1 MPPTSTPAAVSS
13 EENGGVA
20 HRSGWLLAIVVVGVL
35 LRVYRLSWGLP
46 DFIPPDSLNYYIRP
60 AARLVAA
67 GELVPPSFVHTPL
80 FVYTI
85 GLVDFV
91 WSATVGE
98 PIDLGPRPLRK
109 GIGGLLPDGGRGML
123 GSQDFP
129 PQLTTLI
136 LIARAFCVS
145 TAALSIVVLYLF
157 ARRLIG
163 VRAALLA
170 SAAFALSPLHVL
182 ESHRVN
188 ADGLMILFALLAA
201 HRTVVATQK
210 QNRRGLL
217 TGFALAA
224 VAAAVRYNGLAIATL
239 PAWAAIRWP
248 GAGAGARFRLL
259 VAGSSIVAAVLAIGL
274 LPAAFDWQRF
284 QSSVV
289 ALFSV
294 GFVAGGNLDLSGE
307 GWVYHRYVYQFVAT
321 LPYSLGWP
329 VYLCSLIGFPI
340 LARSHPAATAT
351 VLAAIVP
358 FFLVQGAGLTV
369 EHRYYQ
375 LLLPFLCVTAGVTL
389 DALVA
394 RWKSLGIAAACAVL
408 AYTAAL
414 TASHCLR
421 LGLGPQRA
429 VAELV
434 HDRARAASAAGR
446 TLGVGYPGSVDL
458 LFDPVRTQIRD
469 PTVRLH
475 YLPQGVAGD
484 AAGAGAKPISDE
496 EIAKRLRQWVADKDV
511 DVVLLPDWQEGVA
524 ERSSDPSKRSV
535 ARIYARLEDGSLG
548 FRRAAHHRAGF
559 LTESLYVW
567 PDPLIETHRA
577 VGVLGYKVFVKSEGD
592 SGDR

>member
-1 MPPTSTPAAVSS
+1 MIHGPTRAAVSC

-20 HRSGWLLAIVVVGVL
+20 RRRRWLLAIVVAGVL

-80 FVYTI
+80 FMYTI
-85 GLVDFV
+85 GMVDFV
-91 WSATVGE
+91 WSATAGE

-109 GIGGLLPDGGRGML
+109 GIGGLLPAEGGML

-129 PQLTTLI
+129 PQLTALI
-136 LIARAFCVS
+136 VVARAFCVA
-145 TAALSIVVLYLF
+145 TAPLSIVALYLL

-163 VRAALLA
+163 VRAALFA

-201 HRTVVATQK
+201 HRTVVAMQK

-217 TGFALAA
+217 AGFALAG
-224 VAAAVRYNGLAIATL
+224 VSGAVRYNGLAIATL

-248 GAGAGARFRLL
+248 GASGGERFRLL
-259 VAGSSIVAAVLAIGL
+259 VLGSSIVAAVLAIGL
-274 LPAAFDWQRF
+274 LPAVFDWQRF
-284 QSSVV
+284 QSSVA

-307 GWVYHRYVYQFVAT
+307 GWVYHRYVYQLVAT

-340 LARSHPAATAT
+340 LARSRPAATAI

-375 LLLPFLCVTAGVTL
+375 LLLPFLAVTAGVTL
-389 DALVA
+389 NALVT

-408 AYTAAL
+408 AYT
-414 TASHCLR
+414 
-421 LGLGPQRA
+421 
-429 VAELV
+429 
-434 HDRARAASAAGR
+434 
-446 TLGVGYPGSVDL
+446 
-458 LFDPVRTQIRD
+458 
-469 PTVRLH
+469 
-475 YLPQGVAGD
+475 
-484 AAGAGAKPISDE
+484 
-496 EIAKRLRQWVADKDV
+496 
-511 DVVLLPDWQEGVA
+511 
-524 ERSSDPSKRSV
+524 
-535 ARIYARLEDGSLG
+535 
-548 FRRAAHHRAGF
+548 
-559 LTESLYVW
+559 
-567 PDPLIETHRA
+567 
-577 VGVLGYKVFVKSEGD
+577 
-592 SGDR
+592 